1 MSLAPEMDEECTKYF
16 NEQIK
21 NSNCYLEYGCGG
33 STVYANNIGN
43 LKAIYSVDTSLQWI
57 SKIGENIIKNDTILT
72 IDHIDLGDVGP
83 WGYPVTSDE
92 YKKFW
97 RYPVTP
103 WEKASINGDKPD
115 LILIDDRF
123 RVACFLYSLLA
134 ARIDAT
140 IIFDDYFDRPPYFEV
155 EKFCQIQSKVGR
167 AAIFKVVK
175 NFETEKL
182 VSVYSKYISECA

>member
-1 MSLAPEMDEECTKYF
+1 MSLTPEMDEECTKYF

-33 STVYANNIGN
+33 STVYANNAGN

-83 WGYPVTSDE
+83 WGYPVT
-92 YKKFW
+92 
-97 RYPVTP
+97 P
-103 WEKASINGDKPD
+103 WEKASDNGDKPD
-115 LILIDDRF
+115 LILIDGRF
-123 RVACFLYSLLA
+123 RVASFLYSLLA
-134 ARIDAT
+134 ARVDAT